1 MTRCLCYSPQRP
13 ASYLLSPYQ
22 VLRRVGKVDY
32 LVDMHDR
39 RKRKRVLMLQKWHKP
54 TVTATSYM
62 AEEIPS
68 DREETEVPVWKE
80 DDGSD
85 PKLMIGSQL
94 TSDERKELEEL
105 LQRYASVL
113 QNQPGWTTLVEH
125 RICTGHANPIRLLPY
140 RIPYARRGAVQK
152 ELREMLDCG
161 IIERSRSEWAAPIV
175 LVKRRGVCDC
185 VWTTDG

>member
-1 MTRCLCYSPQRP
+1 MCLGI
-13 ASYLLSPYQ
+13 LSTH
-22 VLRRVGKVDY
+22 Y

-39 RKRKRVLMLQKWHKP
+39 RKRKRVLHINMLQKWHKP

-62 AEEIPS
+62 ADELPG
-68 DREETEVPVWKE
+68 DREETEVPVWNE

-85 PKLMIGSQL
+85 PKLTIGSQL
-94 TSDERKELEEL
+94 TGDERKELEEL

-113 QNQPGWTTLVEH
+113 QNQPGRTTLVEH
-125 RICTGHANPIRLLPY
+125 RICTGTANPIRLPPY
-140 RIPYARRGAVQK
+140 RIPYAHRDAVQK

-175 LVKRRGVCDC
+175 LVKKKEGSLRLFYSY
-185 VWTTDG
+185 